1 MPDFALPN
9 LGENISEA
17 DVLKVLVAEG
27 DVITIDQPLL
37 EIETE
42 KATLDVPSELAGR
55 VTKVHI
61 AAGDVI
67 KPGQVLISVEA
78 GIAAAT
84 PTAASA
90 APTAPVVSVTPGAPP
105 SAAPA
110 VPAVAVAA
118 PAPPPAATVP
128 APVAPPAAPTTAPPA
143 PARSAPVPPS
153 RALPDLG
160 RQPAAASTNATN
172 AADATT
178 APPAEMPVFA
188 APSVRH
194 FAREVGVDLRRIVG
208 TGPAGRITEDDVK
221 RHAREQTSRPIIV
234 QISSEPAGAT
244 AERVPLPDFAQWGEI
259 TREPL
264 SRLRRTVVRNM
275 ARSWSE
281 IPHVHLYH
289 HADITAMEE
298 LRQRYRER
306 ARAAGGNLTI
316 SVMILK
322 VVAAALRAH
331 PRINASIDTETN
343 EVILK
348 RYIHLGVA
356 VDTERGLVVP
366 KIEDVDQKNII
377 DLSVE
382 LNEIAQRARDNA
394 LTIDEQRGA
403 TFTVTN
409 LGSLGT
415 GYFDPIIN
423 WPEIAILGL
432 GRAEQVPVYE
442 DGELNPQL
450 RMPLS
455 FGMDHRIID
464 GADGARFMSWIVEA
478 IKNPMMMALEG

>member
-9 LGENISEA
+9 LGENITEA

-27 DVITIDQPLL
+27 DLIAIDQPLL

-42 KATLDVPSELAGR
+42 KATLDVPSEVAGR
-55 VTKVHI
+55 VTTVHI
-61 AAGDVI
+61 VAGDVI

-78 GIAAAT
+78 ATEAISTSATTPAAT
-84 PTAASA
+84 APTTPAPA
-90 APTAPVVSVTPGAPP
+90 APAPAARAAPASTTTTPATARVPAPSVAAPAHQPVAPSDTATAVP
-105 SAAPA
+105 TESPASAAPA
-110 VPAVAVAA
+110 VQQ
-118 PAPPPAATVP
+118 
-128 APVAPPAAPTTAPPA
+128 
-143 PARSAPVPPS
+143 
-153 RALPDLG
+153 L
-160 RQPAAASTNATN
+160 
-172 AADATT
+172 
-178 APPAEMPVFA
+178 
-188 APSVRH
+188 
-194 FAREVGVDLRRIVG
+194 AREIGVDLRGIVG

-221 RHAREQTSRPIIV
+221 RHVRQQTARPVIV
-234 QISSEPAGAT
+234 QVASVPAGAA
-244 AERVPLPDFAQWGEI
+244 AERAPLPDFTQWGKV

-264 SRLRRTVVRNM
+264 TRLRRTVARNM
-275 ARSWSE
+275 AQSSSE
-281 IPHVHLYH
+281 IPHAHIYH

-331 PRINASIDTETN
+331 PRINASLDTAAN

-366 KIEDVDQKNII
+366 KIENVDQKNII

-382 LNEIAQRARDNA
+382 LNEIAQRARENK
-394 LTIDEQRGA
+394 LTLDEQRGA

-415 GYFDPIIN
+415 GYFDAIIN

-442 DGELNPQL
+442 NGELKPQL

-455 FGMDHRIID
+455 FGIDHRIID
-464 GADGARFMSWIVEA
+464 GADGARFMSWIVDA
-478 IKNPMMMALEG
+478 IKDPTTMTLEGLT